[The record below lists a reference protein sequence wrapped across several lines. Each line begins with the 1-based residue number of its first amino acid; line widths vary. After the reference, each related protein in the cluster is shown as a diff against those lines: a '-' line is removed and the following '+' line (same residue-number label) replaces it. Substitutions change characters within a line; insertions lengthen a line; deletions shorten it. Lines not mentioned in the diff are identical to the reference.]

1 MPETFEYAAFLSY
14 SHKDKKL
21 GAWLHR
27 QLENYRIPANLVG
40 KTTDAGTVP
49 ARIGRVFRD
58 RDELPATDNLNAEV
72 QKALESSRCMVVLCS
87 PSSAASRWV
96 NKEVIEFKKLRGE
109 RYVLPIII
117 DGEPFASRGPNPK
130 NECFPPGIRYKLG
143 PKGIL
148 SNIAA
153 EPAAADLRKEADG
166 KRRAVLKLVAGM
178 VGVGLDQLVERDIRR
193 RHQRVM
199 LVTAASVAAMIA
211 MSALTYEAVTAR
223 RDADRNRGEAED
235 LIQFMLTDLREQ
247 LRPVGRL
254 DVLGSVGDKVVSY
267 YQKQAQFG
275 VVPDDSLGRRAQA
288 YHLLGEVEFF
298 GDDLSAAIDLFK
310 QSMAATEELLA
321 RDPKNAQRIFEH
333 AQSVFW
339 VGYMALKRRDTELV
353 TEMWWEYKR
362 LSDILMEMEPDNVE
376 WWIEVAYANTNIGQ
390 LYLEA
395 YNQPRKALPYFHS
408 GLEKFQEA
416 FAAAPKRTFLHEAIA
431 LGHSW
436 LVFTH
441 RNFGHVDDVKK
452 HIALQ
457 RDIANSLLA
466 ENSKNQTAKTRLMIG
481 HLEEAFMYEDLGN
494 LDAAINQYSNAVNI
508 AEELF
513 TLDSKNFYI
522 THTKAS
528 SWVHLADIMISK
540 RQYSQAHEYLQKAE
554 AFAAPHF
561 SSDKAGLRPWWLEFQ
576 YFAVATKLR
585 LTVSEKGIQ
594 YVQPQLIQAY
604 KDIRLHSEGL
614 QKTQFGKQAL
624 ALVYK
629 LKLQYLQVV
638 NDTEGINKLIDEIWP
653 LIEGDNRDQSPMILW
668 LANDIAVMTGDHETS
683 KDIRRVLI
691 ERGYPSN
698 YQPTQGELQ

>member
-72 QKALESSRCMVVLCS
+72 QKALESSRYMVVLCS

-178 VGVGLDQLVERDIRR
+178 VGVGLDQLVERDLRR

-254 DVLGSVGDKVVSY
+254 DVLDSVGDKVVSY
-267 YQKQAQFG
+267 YERQAQFG

-288 YHLLGEVEFF
+288 YHLLGEVEFY
-298 GDDLSAAIDLFK
+298 GDNMGAAIDLFK
-310 QSMAATEELLA
+310 QSMAATEELLT
-321 RDPKNAQRIFEH
+321 RDPNNTQRIFEH

-339 VGYMALKRRDTELV
+339 VGYMVLKRRDSELA
-353 TEMWWEYKR
+353 TKMWWEYKR
-362 LSDILMEMEPDNVE
+362 LSDLLVQMEPNKTN

-395 YNQPRKALPYFHS
+395 YNQPRKALPYFQV

-416 FAAAPKRTFLHEAIA
+416 LEAEPSRTFLHETIA

-441 RNFGHVDDVKK
+441 QRFGHVDDVRR

-457 RDIANSLLA
+457 REIINSLL
-466 ENSKNQTAKTRLMIG
+466 ETDSKNQTAKTRLMVGNI
-481 HLEEAFMYEDLGN
+481 EEAFVYEDLGD
-494 LDAAINQYSNAVNI
+494 LDAAIDQYNKTLI
-508 AEELF
+508 LAEELF
-513 TLDSKNFYI
+513 KLDSKNFHIPY
-522 THTKAS
+522 TMAS
-528 SWVHLADIMISK
+528 SLYRLANIMVRK
-540 RQYSQAHEYLQKAE
+540 KQYAQAHEYLRKAE
-554 AFAAPHF
+554 EFATPHFNTDKALERWWVELNFFAA
-561 SSDKAGLRPWWLEFQ
+561 
-576 YFAVATKLR
+576 ATKVGLIAA
-585 LTVSEKGIQ
+585 EYGILSIKSH
-594 YVQPQLIQAY
+594 VDQLY
-604 KDIRLHSEGL
+604 EDIKLHRENL
-614 QKTQFGKQAL
+614 QTMPFGKEAL

-629 LKLQYLQVV
+629 LRLQYFLAVDDV
-638 NDTEGINKLIDEIWP
+638 ESMNELVKELWP
-653 LIEGDNRDQSPMILW
+653 LIDGDNKDQTPMNLR
-668 LANDIAVMTGDHETS
+668 LASDIAMMVEDHQS
-683 KDIRRVLI
+683 SRGIQQVLR